1 MSGTHSSILRIGL
14 RGAMMSALMALAAM
28 AAEPARTGTVLSDLA
43 ERLPPAQM
51 GDGSA
56 PKESGMNAKRRLAP
70 RPPLG
75 WNSYDRFGTSVTEA
89 EIRAQALAMAKSLL
103 PYGWNYLVIDGGW
116 YNPPRTKDKRAGQPT
131 YAHVDPYGRLLPDET
146 RFPSAAGG
154 AGFGPLAD
162 FVHKQGLKFGL
173 HVMRGI
179 PRVAARDRLP
189 VLNTNRTADELA
201 DREAVCPWSQG
212 MWGLD
217 WSKPEA
223 QAYYDSI
230 FRLYAEWQV
239 DFVKMDDLIGYPK
252 QGKTAPYHKHDVAAA
267 RAAAD
272 ATGREVVLSLSP
284 GNFASADLAPH
295 MKRYV
300 QMARISGDF
309 WDRWGSLKHMFDLCP
324 PWAPH
329 VGDGFW
335 MDCDMLP
342 MGMIGLQKDGT
353 RGPDRASRFTHGEQR
368 LMMTLW
374 AICRSPLFFGG
385 DLTLLDEATLALLQN
400 REVLAVNQH
409 SRGNRPLFRRG
420 EQVAWVASAP
430 EGGGRYVALFNLAD
444 EGSAEMTVS
453 ASELGLRGRMRLR
466 DLWTGRDL
474 GSADALRLTV
484 GPHEAELIHVT
495 SANEKGQEQK

>member
-1 MSGTHSSILRIGL
+1 
-14 RGAMMSALMALAAM
+14 MMSALMSLAALAA
-28 AAEPARTGTVLSDLA
+28 EPEKTGFVPPNRVKGA
-43 ERLPPAQM
+43 QPAQT

-56 PKESGMNAKRRLAP
+56 PKETHMETKVRLAP
-70 RPPLG
+70 KPPLG

-89 EIRAQALAMAKSLL
+89 EVRAQAEAMAKLLL

-116 YNPPRTKDKRAGQPT
+116 YNPPRTKDKSANQQT

-154 AGFGPLAD
+154 AGFKPLAD

-173 HVMRGI
+173 HIMRGI

-189 VLNTNRTADELA
+189 ILNTQRTADELA
-201 DREAVCPWSQG
+201 DRDAVCPWSQG

-217 WSKPEA
+217 WSRPEA

-252 QGKTAPYHKHDVAAA
+252 GGEAAPYHKHDVAAA

-272 ATGREVVLSLSP
+272 ATGREMVLSLSP
-284 GNFASADLAPH
+284 GNFAFADLAPH

-324 PWAPH
+324 PWVPY

-342 MGMIGLQKDGT
+342 MGMIGMRKDGT
-353 RGPDRASRFTHGEQR
+353 RAPDRASRFTHGEQR
-368 LMMTLW
+368 LMMTFW

-400 REVLAVNQH
+400 REVLAVNQD
-409 SRGNRPLFRRG
+409 SGDTRPLFRRG
-420 EQVAWVASAP
+420 EQLAWVVSLP
-430 EGGGRYVALFNLAD
+430 DGQGRYVALFNLAD
-444 EGSAEMTVS
+444 NDPAEMTVS
-453 ASELGLRGRMRLR
+453 ADDLGLQGRMQLR
-466 DLWTGRDL
+466 NLWTGRDL

-484 GPHEAELIHVT
+484 APHEAELIQVL
-495 SANEKGQEQK
+495 SANVIGEERK